1 MIHVYSE
8 IGKLNTVMVHRPGNE
23 LRQIHPSML
32 EEMLFEDTPFL
43 PSAQEEHDIFT
54 GILRDAGIE
63 VLEMRDLFTNAMKD
77 SWVRNAF
84 TKEFVA
90 ASNLPSDGLID
101 SVRSY
106 YDSLELDDFIETI
119 YCGIRGNNPAVGD
132 VTTLAGRVSKQ
143 DLFLIN
149 PLTNTHFT
157 RDSSINVADT
167 YILSRMRMEA
177 RKREPIMMK
186 YIAESAPAYKGK
198 IIKNLYNPKYP
209 YVLEGGNFMIL
220 NKDSICIG
228 CSQRTEPQA
237 VEIVAEQLFK
247 HGFKSVYVFDLEKNR
262 QNMYLDDMLSMVD
275 HDTFIYNPLLSGNV
289 PVFKLTYD
297 FYDEEPHAEFVSDD
311 WRKALCE
318 ALDTDWVNLIPCGG
332 DDPIASAWETWNMG
346 SNVLAIAPGEVV
358 GFLRAEV
365 TLDLLDKAGIK
376 VHAFAAPELSRG
388 RGGCRCMCLPIDRD
402 DE

>member
-8 IGKLNTVMVHRPGNE
+8 IGKLKTVMVHRPGNE
-23 LRQIHPSML
+23 LKQIHPSML

-43 PSAQEEHDIFT
+43 PSTQEEHDIFT

-63 VLEMRDLFTNAMKD
+63 VLEMRDLFTDAMKD
-77 SWVRNAF
+77 TWSRSAF
-84 TKEFVA
+84 TKEFVE
-90 ASNLPSDGLID
+90 ASDLPSEGLAE

-106 YDSLELDDFIETI
+106 YDSLDLEDFIETV
-119 YCGIRGNNPAVGD
+119 YCGIRGNNPAVHD
-132 VTTLAGRVSKQ
+132 ATTLAGLVSKQ
-143 DLFLIN
+143 DLFMVN

-157 RDSSINVADT
+157 RDSSINVADS
-167 YILSRMRMEA
+167 YILSRMRMNA

-186 YIAESAPAYKGK
+186 YIAQSAPAYKGK
-198 IIKNLYNPKYP
+198 IISNLYNPKFP

-237 VEIVAEQLFK
+237 VEIVAEELFK
-247 HGFKSVYVFDLEKNR
+247 HGFKAVYVFDLEKNR

-289 PVFKLTYD
+289 PVYKLTYD
-297 FYDEEPHAEFVSDD
+297 TYEESHAEFVSDD

-388 RGGCRCMCLPIDRD
+388 RGGCRCMCLPIDRED
-402 DE
+402 D

>member
-8 IGKLNTVMVHRPGNE
+8 IGKLKTVMVHRPGNE
-23 LRQIHPSML
+23 LKQIHPSML

-43 PSAQEEHDIFT
+43 PSTQEEHDTFT
-54 GILRDAGIE
+54 GILREAGIE
-63 VLEMRDLFTNAMKD
+63 VLEMRDLFTDAMREP
-77 SWVRNAF
+77 WARTNF

-90 ASNLPSDGLID
+90 ACKLPSKGLAK
-101 SVRSY
+101 SVRKY
-106 YDSLELDDFIETI
+106 YESLDLEDFVETV
-119 YCGIRGNNPAVGD
+119 YCGIRGDNPEIGD
-132 VTTLAGRVSKQ
+132 ATTLAGLVSKQ
-143 DLFLIN
+143 ELFLIN

-157 RDSSINVADT
+157 RDSSINVGDS
-167 YILSRMRMEA
+167 YILSRMRMDA

-186 YIAESAPAYKGK
+186 YIAGSAAAYKGK
-198 IIKNLYNPKYP
+198 IITNLYNPKYP

-220 NKDSICIG
+220 NKDVICIG

-237 VEIVAEQLFK
+237 IEIVAEELFK
-247 HGFKSVYVFDLEKNR
+247 QGFKAVYVFDLEKNR

-289 PVFKLTYD
+289 PVYKLTYHNYED
-297 FYDEEPHAEFVSDD
+297 TYAQFVSND

-318 ALDTDWVNLIPCGG
+318 ALNTKSVNLIPCGG

-365 TLDLLDKAGIK
+365 TLNLLEKAGLK

-388 RGGCRCMCLPIDRD
+388 RGGCRCMCLPIDRED
-402 DE
+402 A

>member
-23 LRQIHPSML
+23 LKQIHPSML

-43 PSAQEEHDIFT
+43 PSTQAEHDVFT

-63 VLEMRDLFTNAMKD
+63 VLDMRDLFTDAMRD
-77 SWVRNAF
+77 SWLRSSF
-84 TKEFVA
+84 TREFVV
-90 ASNLPSDGLID
+90 ASGLPSDGLSE

-106 YDSLELDDFIETI
+106 LESLDLEDFVECV
-119 YCGIRGNNPAVGD
+119 YCGIRGNNPAIRD
-132 VTTLAGRVSKQ
+132 ASTLAGLVSKQ
-143 DLFLIN
+143 ELFLVK
-149 PLTNTHFT
+149 PQPNTHFT
-157 RDSSINVADT
+157 RDSSINVGDS

-177 RKREPIMMK
+177 RRREPLMMK
-186 YIAESAPAYKGK
+186 YIVQTAPAYKGK
-198 IIKNLYNPKYP
+198 IVDNLYPEKYD
-209 YVLEGGNFMIL
+209 YILEGGNFMIL
-220 NKDSICIG
+220 NKDVVCIG
-228 CSQRTEPQA
+228 SSQRTEPQA
-237 VEIVAEQLFK
+237 IEIVAEELFK
-247 HGFKSVYVFDLEKNR
+247 HGFKAVYVFDLEQNR

-275 HDTFIYNPLLSGNV
+275 HETFIYNPLLSGNV
-289 PVFKLTYD
+289 PVYKLTYD
-297 FYDEEPHAEFVSDD
+297 TYEEPHAEFVSSD
-311 WRKALCE
+311 WRDALCQ
-318 ALDTDWVNLIPCGG
+318 ALDVTAVNLIPCGG

-388 RGGCRCMCLPIDRD
+388 RGGCRCMCLPIDRED
-402 DE
+402 A

>member
-8 IGKLNTVMVHRPGNE
+8 IGKLKTVMVHRPGNE
-23 LRQIHPSML
+23 LKQIHPSML

-43 PSAQEEHDIFT
+43 PSTQEEHDTFT
-54 GILRDAGIE
+54 KILREAGIE
-63 VLEMRDLFTNAMKD
+63 VLEMRDLFTDAMKEP
-77 SWVRNAF
+77 WARTNF
-84 TKEFVA
+84 TKEFVKA
-90 ASNLPSDGLID
+90 CNLPSKGLAK
-101 SVRSY
+101 SVRKY
-106 YDSLELDDFIETI
+106 YESLDLEDFVETV
-119 YCGIRGNNPAVGD
+119 YCGIRGDNPEIGD
-132 VTTLAGRVSKQ
+132 ATTLAGLVSKQ
-143 DLFLIN
+143 ELFLIN

-157 RDSSINVADT
+157 RDSSINVGDS
-167 YILSRMRMEA
+167 YILSRMRMDA

-186 YIAESAPAYKGK
+186 YIAESAAAYKGK
-198 IIKNLYNPKYP
+198 IITNLYNPKYP

-220 NKDSICIG
+220 NKDVICIG

-237 VEIVAEQLFK
+237 IEVVAEELFK
-247 HGFKSVYVFDLEKNR
+247 QGFKSVYVFDLEKNR

-289 PVFKLTYD
+289 PVYKLTYHD
-297 FYDEEPHAEFVSDD
+297 YEDSYAQFVSND

-318 ALDTDWVNLIPCGG
+318 ALNTKSVNLIPCGG

-365 TLDLLDKAGIK
+365 TLNLLEKAGLK

-388 RGGCRCMCLPIDRD
+388 RGGCRCMCLPIDRED
-402 DE
+402 A

>member
-8 IGKLNTVMVHRPGNE
+8 IGKLKTVMVHRPGNE
-23 LRQIHPSML
+23 LKQIHPSML

-43 PSAQEEHDIFT
+43 PSTQEEHDTFT
-54 GILRDAGIE
+54 GILREAGIE
-63 VLEMRDLFTNAMKD
+63 VLEMRDLFTDAMREP
-77 SWVRNAF
+77 WARTNF
-84 TKEFVA
+84 TKEFVKA
-90 ASNLPSDGLID
+90 CNLPSKGLAK
-101 SVRSY
+101 SVRKY
-106 YDSLELDDFIETI
+106 YESLDLEDFVETV
-119 YCGIRGNNPAVGD
+119 YCGIRGDNPEIGD
-132 VTTLAGRVSKQ
+132 ATTLAGLVSKQ
-143 DLFLIN
+143 ELFLIN

-157 RDSSINVADT
+157 RDSSINVGDS
-167 YILSRMRMEA
+167 YILSRMRMDA

-186 YIAESAPAYKGK
+186 YIAESAAAYKGK
-198 IIKNLYNPKYP
+198 IITNLYNPKYP

-220 NKDSICIG
+220 NKDVICIG

-237 VEIVAEQLFK
+237 IEIVAEELFK
-247 HGFKSVYVFDLEKNR
+247 QGFKAVYVFDLEKNR

-289 PVFKLTYD
+289 PVYKLTYHD
-297 FYDEEPHAEFVSDD
+297 YEDSYAQFVSND

-318 ALDTDWVNLIPCGG
+318 ALNTKSVNLIPCGG

-365 TLDLLDKAGIK
+365 TLNLLEKAGIK

-388 RGGCRCMCLPIDRD
+388 RGGCRCMCLPIDRAD
-402 DE
+402 D

>member
-23 LRQIHPSML
+23 LKQIHPSML

-43 PSAQEEHDIFT
+43 PSTQAEHDIFT
-54 GILRDAGIE
+54 GILRDAGVE
-63 VLEMRDLFTNAMKD
+63 VLDMRDLFTDAMKD
-77 SWVRNAF
+77 AWSRNEF
-84 TKEFVA
+84 TKDFVA
-90 ASNLPSDGLID
+90 ASNLPSAGLAE

-106 YDSLELDDFIETI
+106 YDSLDLEDFVETI

-132 VTTLAGRVSKQ
+132 ATTLAGLVSKQ
-143 DLFLIN
+143 DLFMVK

-157 RDSSINVADT
+157 RDSSINVGDT
-167 YILSRMRMEA
+167 YILSRMRKDA

-186 YIAESAPAYKGK
+186 YIAQSAPAYKGK

-220 NKDSICIG
+220 NKESVCIG
-228 CSQRTEPQA
+228 SSQRTEPQA
-237 VEIVAEQLFK
+237 IELVAEELFK
-247 HGFKSVYVFDLEKNR
+247 QGFKSVYVFDLEQNR

-275 HDTFIYNPLLSGNV
+275 VDTFIYNPLLSGNV
-289 PVFKLTYD
+289 PVYKLTYD
-297 FYDEEPHAEFVSDD
+297 VYEEPHAEFVSND

-318 ALDTDWVNLIPCGG
+318 ALGTKSVNLIPCGG
-332 DDPIASAWETWNMG
+332 NDPIASAWETWNMG
-346 SNVLAIAPGEVV
+346 SNVLAIAPGEVI

-365 TLDLLDKAGIK
+365 TLDLLEKAGIK

-388 RGGCRCMCLPIDRD
+388 RGGCRCMCLPIDRED
-402 DE
+402 A

>member
-8 IGKLNTVMVHRPGNE
+8 IGKLKTVMVHRPGNE
-23 LRQIHPSML
+23 LKQIHPSML

-43 PSAQEEHDIFT
+43 PSTQEEHDTFT
-54 GILRDAGIE
+54 KILREAGIE
-63 VLEMRDLFTNAMKD
+63 VLEMRDLFTDAMKEP
-77 SWVRNAF
+77 WARTNF
-84 TKEFVA
+84 TKEFVKA
-90 ASNLPSDGLID
+90 CNLPSKGLAK
-101 SVRSY
+101 SVRKY
-106 YDSLELDDFIETI
+106 YESLDLEDFVETV
-119 YCGIRGNNPAVGD
+119 YCGIRGDNPEIGD
-132 VTTLAGRVSKQ
+132 ATTLAGLVSKQ
-143 DLFLIN
+143 ELFLIN

-157 RDSSINVADT
+157 RDSSINVGDS
-167 YILSRMRMEA
+167 YILSRMRMDA

-186 YIAESAPAYKGK
+186 YIAESAAAYKGK
-198 IIKNLYNPKYP
+198 IITNLYNPKYP

-220 NKDSICIG
+220 NKDVICIG

-237 VEIVAEQLFK
+237 IEVVAEELFK
-247 HGFKSVYVFDLEKNR
+247 QGFKSVYVFDLEKNR

-289 PVFKLTYD
+289 PVYKLTYHD
-297 FYDEEPHAEFVSDD
+297 YEDSYAQFVSND

-318 ALDTDWVNLIPCGG
+318 ALNTKSVNLIPCGG

-365 TLDLLDKAGIK
+365 TLNLLEKAGLK
-376 VHAFAAPELSRG
+376 VHAFAPPELSRG
-388 RGGCRCMCLPIDRD
+388 SGGCRCMCLPIDRED
-402 DE
+402 A

>member
-8 IGKLNTVMVHRPGNE
+8 IGKLNTIMVHRPGNE
-23 LRQIHPSML
+23 LKQIHPSML

-43 PSAQEEHDIFT
+43 PSAQKEHDIFT

-63 VLEMRDLFTNAMKD
+63 VLDMRDLFTDACRD
-77 SWVRNAF
+77 SWVRSNF
-84 TKEFVA
+84 TREFVA
-90 ASNLPSDGLID
+90 ASDLPSEGLAE

-106 YDSLELDDFIETI
+106 YDSLDLEDFVETV
-119 YCGIRGNNPAVGD
+119 YCGIRGNNAAISD
-132 VTTLAGRVSKQ
+132 ATTLAGLVSKQ
-143 DLFLIN
+143 DLFMVK

-157 RDSSINVADT
+157 RDSSINVADS
-167 YILSRMRMEA
+167 YILSRMRMDA

-186 YIAESAPAYKGK
+186 YIAQNAAAYKGK
-198 IIKNLYNPKYP
+198 IVGNLYHPKYD
-209 YVLEGGNFMIL
+209 YILEGGNFMIL

-237 VEIVAEQLFK
+237 IEVVAEELFK
-247 HGFKSVYVFDLEKNR
+247 HGFKAVYVFDLEMNR

-275 HDTFIYNPLLSGNV
+275 HETFIYNPLLSGNV
-289 PVFKLTYD
+289 PVYKLTYD
-297 FYDEEPHAEFVSDD
+297 AYEEPHAEFVSND

-318 ALDTDWVNLIPCGG
+318 ALGTTSVNLIPCGG

-346 SNVLAIAPGEVV
+346 SNVLAIAPGEVI
-358 GFLRAEV
+358 GFVRAEV
-365 TLDLLDKAGIK
+365 TLDLLEKAGLT

-388 RGGCRCMCLPIDRD
+388 RGGCRCMCLPINREDA
-402 DE
+402 